1 MLDASLTRT
10 HGKHEVTVLVRA
22 ARYRKSGILNGDK
35 SVSFLGGTL
44 RDFYASEVLSWILTK
59 LMSNSNRG
67 QGVPNFGTGVMIC
80 CASLLAPT
88 CQGRARDQGAI
99 TVDAGMKISLT

>member
-44 RDFYASEVLSWILTK
+44 RDFYASEVLS
-59 LMSNSNRG
+59 
-67 QGVPNFGTGVMIC
+67 
-80 CASLLAPT
+80 
-88 CQGRARDQGAI
+88 
-99 TVDAGMKISLT
+99 